1 MATLLETIVFGIVQ
15 GLTEWLPISS
25 SGHFAVAQ
33 HLMKVHV
40 PVFVDV
46 CLHLGTLLSALLF
59 FRQDVV
65 GIVKAIARSDF
76 RSPEGRV
83 AVNILIGG
91 LPTIV
96 IGLLLR
102 GVIEDLFTNLLVV
115 GGGLAVTGLF
125 LYFAKMEKGKGGL
138 SLGSCAIIGFAQG
151 VAVIP
156 GLSRSGL
163 TISVGVLLGIERE
176 LAFRYSFLLSM
187 PTILGATLINMG
199 DIETYSLDGG
209 LLMVG
214 FGVSAVLGYL
224 SLKALRRIY
233 RWNGGFI
240 LFASYC
246 WLVSV
251 LAVMASLIV

>member
-1 MATLLETIVFGIVQ
+1 MTLLETIVFGTVQ

-25 SGHFAVAQ
+25 SGHFALAQ
-33 HLMKVHV
+33 YLMKVHV

-46 CLHLGTLLSALLF
+46 CLHVGTLLSALFF

-65 GIVKAIARSDF
+65 AVVKAIARGNF

-83 AVNILIGG
+83 AINILVGG
-91 LPTIV
+91 LPTVV

-102 GVIEDLFTNLLVV
+102 GVIEDLFTNLLIVSV
-115 GGGLAVTGLF
+115 GLAVTGLF
-125 LYFAKMEKGKGGL
+125 LYFAKTEKGKGGL
-138 SLGSCAIIGFAQG
+138 SLGRCAVIGFAQG
-151 VAVIP
+151 VAAIP

-176 LAFRYSFLLSM
+176 QAFRYSFLLSM
-187 PTILGATLINMG
+187 PTILGATLVNMG
-199 DIETYSLDGG
+199 DIETYSIDGG

-224 SLKALRRIY
+224 SLKALRHIY
-233 RWNGGFI
+233 RRNGGFT

-246 WLVSV
+246 WLVSAF
-251 LAVMASLIV
+251 AVMAYLIA